1 MISKVELQQR
11 SAINRVA
18 ALVLVNAMM
27 FQEVLAQKDERVKLL
42 QDFQHEDDPIAAL
55 ADHWQFILEKIN
67 YYPIFHIAHQLI
79 SSLSPDVDAIHA
91 IKELAE
97 KAKTIVG
104 WRASLRHDLAGRIY
118 HRLLKEA
125 KYLGAYYTSIP
136 ASFLLA
142 KLALFREDWS
152 CDWSNLKEV
161 RALRISDLACG
172 TGTLLMAA
180 ADVIV
185 DNHIRESVR
194 REKRPQ
200 LNKLHR
206 IIVEKILYG
215 YDVLHSA
222 VHLTA
227 STLALRVPDV
237 PINVTNLSTL
247 PMGGEHGELGSLE
260 FLESPTVGAA
270 SLYAQKPER
279 VMGTKEASRQWVT
292 LPQLDLCIMNPPFTS
307 SRQPNLLFG
316 SIPGKDRQG
325 MQKRLKRLVRE
336 HKVPASITAG
346 LGSVFVAL
354 GDKYLKQGGR
364 LALVLPRALLSG
376 VAWEKTRSFMNQ
388 HYRLE
393 YVIVSHEA
401 NHWNFSE
408 NTDLSEVLV
417 VARKSGKEASAR
429 DSKVVCVNLW
439 HNPRN
444 AIEALTLSRTLA
456 KCSPPEI
463 TTTKQSQGAL
473 TLTIG
478 SDKYGEALAARWSE
492 LKTDMWN
499 FPCAFAQSDL
509 VRILYGL
516 RVGRLYLPGRRGH
529 AEVPLCPL
537 GKIGDLGPDPR
548 DVYDAF
554 AFDFATSKTAYP
566 ALWGHDTERIN
577 SMEQKANLWL
587 EPLGEA
593 REGRKLRKVTDLWP
607 KASRLLLAMRLWVY
621 TKRLVAVRLDTKAL
635 SDVWWPLS
643 LRAEKDKIDQVE
655 KAAVVWFNSTVGLLL
670 LLAFREETRGAWIQ
684 FKKPVLERMPVLDFL
699 LINTATRK
707 KLVHT
712 FESLST
718 SLLLPIPN
726 MDSDPT
732 RAAID
737 EAVASALHL
746 PDFGILRKLLAREP
760 IVCLTMERLSAR
772 GSASVLSRPAQKSP

>member
-1 MISKVELQQR
+1 MISKVELKQR

-42 QDFQHEDDPIAAL
+42 QDFLRKDDPIGAL
-55 ADHWQFILEKIN
+55 AEHWQFILEKIN

-79 SSLSPDVDAIHA
+79 SSVSPEIDAVDAV
-91 IKELAE
+91 KGLLQ

-118 HRLLKEA
+118 HRLLEEA

-142 KLALFREDWS
+142 KLALFREDWP

-161 RALRISDLACG
+161 GTLRIADLACG

-185 DNHIRESVR
+185 DNHIRESV
-194 REKRPQ
+194 KRARKPQ
-200 LNKLHR
+200 LDKLHR

-237 PINVTNLSTL
+237 PINVTNLATL
-247 PMGGEHGELGSLE
+247 PMGAEHGELGSLE
-260 FLESPTVGAA
+260 LIASPTVGAA

-279 VMGTKEASRQWVT
+279 VMGAKEASREWVN
-292 LPQLDLCIMNPPFTS
+292 LPPLDLCIMNPPFTS

-316 SIPGKDRQG
+316 SVPGKDRER

-346 LGSVFVAL
+346 LGSVFVAVA
-354 GDKYLKQGGR
+354 DKYLKEGGR
-364 LALVLPRALLSG
+364 LALVLPRSLLSG
-376 VAWEKTRSFMNQ
+376 VAWEKTRNFMNE
-388 HYRLE
+388 HYRVE
-393 YVIVSHEA
+393 YLVVSHEA
-401 NHWNFSE
+401 NRWNFSE
-408 NTDLSEVLV
+408 NTNLSEVLV
-417 VARKSGKEASAR
+417 VARKS
-429 DSKVVCVNLW
+429 SKKPTVRGTSVVCVNLW
-439 HNPRN
+439 RNPRN
-444 AIEALTLSRTLA
+444 AVEALTLSRALT
-456 KCSPPEI
+456 KSSPPEV
-463 TTTKQSQGAL
+463 TTTRQSQGAL
-473 TLTIG
+473 TLSIG

-492 LKTDMWN
+492 LKTDMWS

-516 RVGRLYLPGRRGH
+516 RAGRLLLPGRRGH
-529 AEVPLCPL
+529 ANIPLCPL

-554 AFDFATSKTAYP
+554 AFDFAATKTAYP
-566 ALWGHDTERIN
+566 ALWGHDADRIN
-577 SMEQKANLWL
+577 CMGQKPNIWL
-587 EPLGEA
+587 EPLAEP

-621 TKRLVAVRLDTKAL
+621 TKRLICVRLDSKAL

-643 LRAEKDKIDQVE
+643 LRSEGDRTDEIE
-655 KAAVVWFNSTVGLLL
+655 KAAVVWFNSTIGLLL

-684 FKKPVLERMPVLDFL
+684 FKKPVLQRMPVLDFSK
-699 LINTATRK
+699 ISARIRK
-707 KLVHT
+707 KLVSA
-712 FESLST
+712 FDNLSRDT
-718 SLLLPIPN
+718 LLPFPN
-726 MDSDPT
+726 MDCDLI
-732 RAAID
+732 RATLD
-737 EAVASALHL
+737 DAVASALDL
-746 PDFGILRKLLAREP
+746 SDFSILRELLAREP
-760 IVCLTMERLSAR
+760 IVCLSMERLSTGA
-772 GSASVLSRPAQKSP
+772 KS

>member
-1 MISKVELQQR
+1 MISKVELRQR

-27 FQEVLAQKDERVKLL
+27 FQEVLAQKDDRVKLL
-42 QDFQHEDDPIAAL
+42 QDFLHEDDPIGAL
-55 ADHWQFILEKIN
+55 AGHWQFILEKIN

-79 SSLSPDVDAIHA
+79 SSVSPDLDAVRA
-91 IKELAE
+91 VKDLLQ

-118 HRLLKEA
+118 HRLLEEA
-125 KYLGAYYTSIP
+125 KYLGAYYTSVP

-142 KLALFREDWS
+142 KLALFRGDWP
-152 CDWSNLKEV
+152 CKWSELEEV
-161 RALRISDLACG
+161 GALRISDLACG

-185 DNHIRESVR
+185 DNHIRESVE
-194 REKRPQ
+194 RERKPQ

-206 IIVEKILYG
+206 TIVEKILYG
-215 YDVLHSA
+215 FDVLPSA

-247 PMGGEHGELGSLE
+247 PMGAEHGELGSLE

-270 SLYAQKPER
+270 SLYAQTPER
-279 VMGTKEASRQWVT
+279 VMGTKEASYQWVT

-316 SIPGKDRQG
+316 SIPGKDRQR
-325 MQKRLKRLVRE
+325 MQKRLKHLVRE
-336 HKVPASITAG
+336 YKVPASITAG
-346 LGSVFVAL
+346 LGSVFVAV
-354 GDKYLKQGGR
+354 GDKYLKEGGR

-376 VAWEKTRSFMNQ
+376 VAWQKTRSLINQ

-408 NTDLSEVLV
+408 NTDLSEALV
-417 VARKSGKEASAR
+417 VARKSGKKATGRE
-429 DSKVVCVNLW
+429 SKVVCVNLW
-439 HNPRN
+439 RNPRN

-456 KCSPPEI
+456 KCSPPEV
-463 TTTKQSQGAL
+463 TTSQRSQGAL
-473 TLTIG
+473 TLSIG
-478 SDKYGEALAARWSE
+478 SQKYGEALAARWSE
-492 LKTDMWN
+492 LKTHLWN
-499 FPCAFAQSDL
+499 FPCTFAQSDL
-509 VRILYGL
+509 VRTLYGL
-516 RVGRLYLPGRRGH
+516 RAGRLYLPGRKGH
-529 AEVPLCPL
+529 AEIPLCPL
-537 GKIGDLGPDPR
+537 GEIGDLGPDPR

-554 AFDFATSKTAYP
+554 DIATSKTAYP
-566 ALWGHDTERIN
+566 ALWGHEPERIN
-577 SMEQKANLWL
+577 SMEQRSNVCL
-587 EPLGEA
+587 EPLG
-593 REGRKLRKVTDLWP
+593 RPRQGRKLRKVTDLWP

-621 TKRLVAVRLDTKAL
+621 TKRLVAVRLDSKAL
-635 SDVWWPLS
+635 SDVWWPVS
-643 LRAEKDKIDQVE
+643 LRAAKGRIDEVE
-655 KAAVVWFNSTVGLLL
+655 KAAVVWFNSTPSLLL

-684 FKKPVLERMPVLDFL
+684 FKKPVLESMPVLDFSI
-699 LINTATRK
+699 INTKVRRN
-707 KLVHT
+707 LVHA
-712 FESLST
+712 FDSLSKDT
-718 SLLLPIPN
+718 LLPFPD

-737 EAVASALHL
+737 QAVASALRL
-746 PDFGILRKLLAREP
+746 PDFGILRTLLAREP
-760 IVCLTMERLSAR
+760 IVCLTMRRLDVSA
-772 GSASVLSRPAQKSP
+772 GPEAPSPA

>member
-1 MISKVELQQR
+1 MISKVELKQR

-55 ADHWQFILEKIN
+55 ADHWEFILEKIN
-67 YYPIFHIAHQLI
+67 YYPIFHIARQLI
-79 SSLSPDVDAIHA
+79 SSISPDVDAIHA

-118 HRLLKEA
+118 HRLLEEA

-152 CDWSNLKEV
+152 WDWSNLKEV

-185 DNHIRESVR
+185 DNHIRESV
-194 REKRPQ
+194 KGDKKPQ
-200 LNKLHR
+200 INKLHR

-215 YDVLHSA
+215 YDVLQSA

-247 PMGGEHGELGSLE
+247 PMGAEHGELGSLE

-307 SRQPNLLFG
+307 SRKANLLFG
-316 SIPGKDRQG
+316 SIPGKDRQR

-336 HKVPASITAG
+336 YKVPASITAG
-346 LGSVFVAL
+346 LGSVFVAV
-354 GDKYLKQGGR
+354 GDKYLKEGGR

-393 YVIVSHEA
+393 YVVVSHEA

-408 NTDLSEVLV
+408 NTNLSEVLV
-417 VARKSGKEASAR
+417 VARKSGKKTTGG
-429 DSKVVCVNLW
+429 DTKVVCVNLW
-439 HNPRN
+439 RNPRN
-444 AIEALTLSRTLA
+444 AIEALTLSRTLT
-456 KCSPPEI
+456 KCSPPEV
-463 TTTKQSQGAL
+463 TTTQQSQGAL
-473 TLTIG
+473 TLSIG
-478 SDKYGEALAARWSE
+478 TDKYGEALAARWSE

-516 RVGRLYLPGRRGH
+516 RVGRLYLPGRGGH
-529 AEVPLCPL
+529 ARIPLCPL
-537 GKIGDLGPDPR
+537 GEIADLGPDPR

-554 AFDFATSKTAYP
+554 DLSTSKTAYP
-566 ALWGHDTERIN
+566 SLWGHKAEQIYA
-577 SMEQKANLWL
+577 MEQKPNRYL
-587 EPLGEA
+587 EPLAEA
-593 REGRKLRKVTDLWP
+593 KEGRNLRKVADLWP
-607 KASRLLLAMRLWVY
+607 KASGLLITMRSRLN
-621 TKRLVAVRLDTKAL
+621 TKRLSAVRLNVKVL
-635 SDVWWPLS
+635 SDVWWPL
-643 LRAEKDKIDQVE
+643 LVRKAKFDTAGLE
-655 KAAVVWFNSTVGLLL
+655 KALALWLNSTLGLLL
-670 LLAFREETRGAWIQ
+670 LIGHREETEGAWVQ
-684 FKKPVLERMPVLDFL
+684 FKKPVLGRMPVLDFSI
-699 LINTATRK
+699 INTNVQK
-707 KLVHT
+707 KLVHA
-712 FESLST
+712 FDSLCKN
-718 SLLLPIPN
+718 LLLPFPN

-737 EAVASALHL
+737 EAVAAALHL
-746 PDFGILRKLLAREP
+746 PDLGILRDLLSREP
-760 IVCLTMERLSAR
+760 IVCLTMGRLNPKANN
-772 GSASVLSRPAQKSP
+772 